1 MVMAYWG
8 RRAWGL
14 AGLSSGVRQ
23 ARLHQCPV
31 KAGLVELRQPRA
43 DPSLDMVAYAAEVF
57 EGFLA
62 GAVEC
67 GGVIEGQF
75 RMMRAVGK
83 TREQAS
89 SAWA

>member
-1 MVMAYWG
+1 
-8 RRAWGL
+8 
-14 AGLSSGVRQ
+14 
-23 ARLHQCPV
+23 
-31 KAGLVELRQPRA
+31 
-43 DPSLDMVAYAAEVF
+43 MVAYAAEVF